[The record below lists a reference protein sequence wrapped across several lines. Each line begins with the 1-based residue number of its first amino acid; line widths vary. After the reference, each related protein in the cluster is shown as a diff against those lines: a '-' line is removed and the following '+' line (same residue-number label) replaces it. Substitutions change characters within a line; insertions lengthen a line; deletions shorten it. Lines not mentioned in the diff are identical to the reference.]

1 MRTYKEILTPTVER
15 MDNNVVRVI
24 FYIKEI
30 EMVCLYYERPKKG
43 WTNKPIMPQVWRC
56 SDAKVSDNTMYVEG
70 LIEPKELVGW
80 GQDLIRDAGII

>member
-15 MDNNVVRVI
+15 MDDNVVRVI
-24 FYIKEI
+24 FYIDDI

-43 WTNKPIMPQVWRC
+43 WTNKPIMPQSWRC
-56 SDAKVSDNTMYVEG
+56 SDAKVSDNIIYVKG

-80 GQDLIRDAGII
+80 GQDLIKDAGII